1 MKRVLAALLVMMMVL
16 SLTACGRKEAS
27 KKDFSNAQKS
37 QQQEKIETPVERD
50 VTFSGEPDA
59 PEETPEAP
67 EDVTDA
73 PEAALGVQAG
83 SVEDYLNMPEVK
95 AQLDAV
101 IDSMS
106 GMGMTME
113 VTGEGNRLIYTYQFE
128 TQLDDVET
136 VRAGLEEGIMAQEA
150 TFKAIAKSLK
160 EEINVENPVV
170 VITYLNAD
178 GSEIYTV
185 EITAD

>member
-1 MKRVLAALLVMMMVL
+1 MKKVLAVLLVMMMVL
-16 SLTACGRKEAS
+16 SLTACGRKEES
-27 KKDFSNAQKS
+27 KKDFSNAQKK
-37 QQQEKIETPVERD
+37 QQQEKNETPEESD
-50 VTFSGEPDA
+50 VTSSEEPDA

-67 EDVTDA
+67 EEEPDA
-73 PEAALGVQAG
+73 PEAQTG

-95 AQLDAV
+95 AQLDAL

-113 VTGEGNRLIYTYQFE
+113 VTGEGNKLIYAYQFE

-136 VRAGLEEGIMAQEA
+136 IRAGLEEGIMSQEA
-150 TFKAIAKSLK
+150 TFKAIARSLK

-178 GSEIYTV
+178 GSELYTA